1 VEQRYCQDSIKLSH
15 LREDYTWRELLVTS
29 EVAER
34 PVAGRLKPGAVNG
47 WRSDLT
53 YISAD
58 QGVQYSLSASQ
69 PIHAYHGCPSRYTY
83 R

>member
-1 VEQRYCQDSIKLSH
+1 VEQRYCQDSIKLAH

-29 EVAER
+29 EIADRRVAE
-34 PVAGRLKPGAVNG
+34 GLEPGAGNG
-47 WRSDLT
+47 WWSDLT

-69 PIHAYHGCPSRYTY
+69 PIHAYHGCPYRHTY
-83 R
+83 C